1 MSNLNHKC
9 RYNFLSNFLINS
21 QRFVRVKH
29 SERRLFVIDGL
40 SKVVILR
47 ENLGCVKSTRHLIF
61 AKYYFLIVIFEVDES
76 AIKLGL

>member
-1 MSNLNHKC
+1 M
-9 RYNFLSNFLINS
+9 
-21 QRFVRVKH
+21 RVKH